1 MSASASPT
9 ELDQRETAF
18 LLELHVGDI
27 RSAIATLNGNAP
39 YCEFATQ
46 PRLSAIILAFLIHIF
61 MCLCSVCVL
70 VPPTSASTSCLGACR
85 LHALP
90 PSSSYVNALQPVYFG
105 SASTRPFDDPGER
118 AGEINAATFNSE
130 AYR

>member
-1 MSASASPT
+1 MSANASPT
-9 ELDQRETAF
+9 EIDQRETAF

-27 RSAIATLNGNAP
+27 RSAIGMLNGNAP

-46 PRLSAIILAFLIHIF
+46 LRLSAIIVAFLIYIF
-61 MCLCSVCVL
+61 MCLCSACVP
-70 VPPTSASTSCLGACR
+70 VPPTSASTSYLGACR
-85 LHALP
+85 SRALP

-105 SASTRPFDDPGER
+105 SAATRPLDDPGER